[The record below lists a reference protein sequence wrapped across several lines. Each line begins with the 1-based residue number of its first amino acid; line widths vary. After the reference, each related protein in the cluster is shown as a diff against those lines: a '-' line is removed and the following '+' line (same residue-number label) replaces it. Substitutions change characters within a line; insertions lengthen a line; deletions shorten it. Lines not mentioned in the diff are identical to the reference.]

1 MLNRTVYREDE
12 TQWRRNKDPRDT
24 TGLSAQERE
33 VVEKLAKH
41 GLKFPYPE
49 DVFYRTHKI
58 SRKDLVSKLESSADP
73 SSVIDALYD
82 DAATQG
88 RPGTLAL
95 DKSIK
100 VIRQKVSDRQRF
112 EKFARKFGGLEDI
125 KVPGMSYSSF
135 KDLI

>member
-1 MLNRTVYREDE
+1 
-12 TQWRRNKDPRDT
+12 
-24 TGLSAQERE
+24 
-33 VVEKLAKH
+33 
-41 GLKFPYPE
+41 
-49 DVFYRTHKI
+49 
-58 SRKDLVSKLESSADP
+58 
-73 SSVIDALYD
+73 VIDALYD

-100 VIRQKVSDRQRF
+100 VIRQKVIDRQRF